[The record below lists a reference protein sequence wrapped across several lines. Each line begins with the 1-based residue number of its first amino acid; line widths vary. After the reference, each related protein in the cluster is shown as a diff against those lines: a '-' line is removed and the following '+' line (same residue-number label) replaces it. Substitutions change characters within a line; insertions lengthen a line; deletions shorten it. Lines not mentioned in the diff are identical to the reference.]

1 LIVSNHKW
9 NEARSEMAN
18 EGLWQQL
25 LKLDRQETSRRA
37 KCRYLPNP
45 ERYIIPLLN
54 SEYIVNLP
62 DKKILSARR
71 SRQTNSGQASEAGFA
86 EELCILTYLINSKDL
101 PIAGKLMTAQALP
114 EGQFFFRGPHKLATE
129 KLAEVFGQ
137 YPQRL
142 YDIMGEFGAKR
153 CEFGDASIELYVLPR
168 VPLTIVIWRGDEE
181 FGARASILFDETA
194 AAQLPLDALW
204 AAANLT
210 IKALVKAAKSG
221 PPPPKWLRRPD

>member
-9 NEARSEMAN
+9 DKALGEMAN
-18 EGLWQQL
+18 EGLWQQI
-25 LKLDRQETSRRA
+25 LKLDGQETAQRA

-45 ERYIIPLLN
+45 QRYIISLLN
-54 SEYIVNLP
+54 SEYIVDLP
-62 DKKILSARR
+62 EKKILSAE
-71 SRQTNSGQASEAGFA
+71 SSLKAGFT
-86 EELCILTYLINSKDL
+86 EELCILTYLINSQDL
-101 PIAGKLMTAQALP
+101 PVADKLVTVQALP
-114 EGQFFFRGPHKLATE
+114 EGQFFFRGPHKLSVE

-142 YDIMGEFGAKR
+142 YDIMDEFSAKR

-181 FGARASILFDETA
+181 FSARASILFDETA

-204 AAANLT
+204 VAANLT
-210 IKALVKAAKSG
+210 VKALVKAAGSG
-221 PPPPKWLRRPD
+221 